1 VAQALLTI
9 ASSKEQYMRK
19 KLAGFTLIELMIVVA
34 IIGILAAVAIP
45 AFLDYMKKSRAT
57 EAGEQL
63 NGVGKKQ
70 KTWYGD
76 NGSFLVQTSAAALPA
91 GPAVGGNNCCGGV
104 GGVDSQAAA
113 NTVVN
118 NKCTAQPDKF
128 AADVAWGTTTGM
140 SFSVGE
146 ESSYQYSYIGTSSTA
161 FTALAIG
168 DTDCNKVSATFTLQG
183 TLDAAGNPSVNL
195 LKPPAG
201 VY

>member
-1 VAQALLTI
+1 MKSL
-9 ASSKEQYMRK
+9 R
-19 KLAGFTLIELMIVVA
+19 AGFTLIELMIVVA

-63 NGVGKKQ
+63 NGIGKKQ

-76 NGSFLVQTSAAALPA
+76 NGGFIQGTGALLPA

-104 GGVDSQAAA
+104 GGVDSQATA

-128 AADVAWGTTTGM
+128 AADATWGTSSGM

-146 ESSYQYSYIGTSSTA
+146 ESSYQYSYTSTASTA
-161 FTALAIG
+161 FQALAIG
-168 DTDCNKVSATFTLQG
+168 DTDCN
-183 TLDAAGNPSVNL
+183 
-195 LKPPAG
+195 
-201 VY
+201 

>member
-1 VAQALLTI
+1 
-9 ASSKEQYMRK
+9 MRK

-63 NGVGKKQ
+63 NGIGKKQ

-76 NGSFLVQTSAAALPA
+76 NGSFLVAVGALLPTNTAA
-91 GPAVGGNNCCGGV
+91 GGNNCCGGK
-104 GGVDSQAAA
+104 GGVDSQATA

-128 AADVAWGTTTGM
+128 AGDAGWGTSTGM

-146 ESSYQYSYIGTSSTA
+146 ESSYQYSYTGTASTA
-161 FTALAIG
+161 FNAYAIG
-168 DTDCNKVSATFTLQG
+168 DTDCNSISATFTLQG